1 MKIDVMTKY
10 QVAATS
16 SRGMGSKSAAE
27 ISVARPKISWVY
39 GIATTSEEVLS
50 SEMNSLPV
58 GGMMMRIACG
68 ITVRRMV
75 IHQPKPKALDASS
88 WPSGTEE
95 IPERTI
101 SAMYAASLRPKLT
114 TARKNADES
123 TPSSEISAKPRLMD

>member
-16 SRGMGSKSAAE
+16 SRGMGSKSAPE
-27 ISVARPKISWVY
+27 LSVARPHISWVE
-39 GIATTSEEVLS
+39 GIQTTSEEGLG

-75 IHQPKPKALDASS
+75 IHQPKPNAFGASF

-101 SAMYAASLRPKLT
+101 SA
-114 TARKNADES
+114 
-123 TPSSEISAKPRLMD
+123 I

>member
-1 MKIDVMTKY
+1 MRRKGWAKMN
-10 QVAATS
+10 VAQT
-16 SRGMGSKSAAE
+16 
-27 ISVARPKISWVY
+27 KISWLY

-58 GGMMMRIACG
+58 GGIMMRMACG

-75 IHQPKPKALDASS
+75 IHQPKPKALDASF

-101 SAMYAASLRPKLT
+101 SAMYAASLRPKPT
-114 TARKNADES
+114 TARKKAEES